1 MPKFLLQTPKCQ
13 AMGWESGVGRGGRI
27 RNPHVQVLWGSLGR
41 CGQSMTT
48 QQGDREAEDDY
59 ASAQKGVFTAKGS
72 VVKQIQETVS

>member
-1 MPKFLLQTPKCQ
+1 
-13 AMGWESGVGRGGRI
+13 
-27 RNPHVQVLWGSLGR
+27 
-41 CGQSMTT
+41 MTT

>member
-1 MPKFLLQTPKCQ
+1 MQSPCPGAL
-13 AMGWESGVGRGGRI
+13 GVSREVWAA
-27 RNPHVQVLWGSLGR
+27 HTV
-41 CGQSMTT
+41 TA